1 MVNCKVMKIKIF
13 DIVIILVVAM
23 LAFFSVY
30 IVYLKPQGKM
40 QVLIR
45 GQNGEWTFPIEAEE
59 TIVVSGPIGNT
70 IIKLQNNFAWVDTS
84 PCDNQNCV
92 AAGIVF
98 RHGQWTACLPN
109 NILLMIQGTGD
120 DDVDS
125 VAW

>member
-1 MVNCKVMKIKIF
+1 MKIKIF